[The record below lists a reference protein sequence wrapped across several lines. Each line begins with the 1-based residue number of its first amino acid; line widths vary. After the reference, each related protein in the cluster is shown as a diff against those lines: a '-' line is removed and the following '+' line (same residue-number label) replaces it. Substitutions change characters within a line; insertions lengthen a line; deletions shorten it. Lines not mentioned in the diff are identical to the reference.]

1 MVAPTW
7 SGFVLPIQEFGNEHP
22 RQGHRP
28 SMENRTARPLN
39 RHSAAVLEGPEPGA
53 EAPRRGPPVMI
64 ASIDSGARYV
74 LLLLLAA
81 SGAAQ
86 ELTEAQAMQL
96 LRESPSVREHREN
109 LESMRAGRP
118 WQPPQPDTSLNA
130 SFEGAGRTEFYF
142 VEQEIV
148 FNRRSGLARK
158 LDELEADSQEARA
171 NFETGRMAARMLAA
185 FYRLVYAQQRKQVIA
200 ANKVELEDIHRA
212 VEALHAAGEASKF
225 DVFRAQRSIVELEVS
240 VSETE
245 ILAARAKAV
254 LAGLLGDQVNAETLR
269 AKGSLLPVRDLMP
282 LREALSVAL
291 AGRADIREAAA
302 KLESSRLEASAATPG
317 WRPNLKLQG
326 GIKRAEVVDRLA
338 VGPYFAVSVPVPLW
352 PGRPPGERTAS
363 SEHVHLREQLR
374 TLRNRVLAEVQAAH
388 DTFRI
393 RRASADDYR
402 RRVLTPARELRVST
416 FAGYRNGAST
426 ALEALDSVRAIQA
439 AEFRFLEL
447 QAAAKGAEVE
457 LERVLGKIAL

>member
-1 MVAPTW
+1 
-7 SGFVLPIQEFGNEHP
+7 
-22 RQGHRP
+22 
-28 SMENRTARPLN
+28 
-39 RHSAAVLEGPEPGA
+39 
-53 EAPRRGPPVMI
+53 MI
-64 ASIDSGARYV
+64 SSIDSAVRSV

-86 ELTEAQAMQL
+86 ELTEAQAIQL
-96 LRESPSVREHREN
+96 LRESPGIREYREN
-109 LESMRAGRP
+109 LESMHTGRH
-118 WQPPQPDTSLNA
+118 WQPPRQGASLNA

-142 VEQEIV
+142 IEQEIV

-158 LDELEADSQEARA
+158 LDELEADSLGARA

-200 ANKVELEDIHRA
+200 ANKVELEDIQLA

-225 DVFRAQRSIVELEVS
+225 DVFRAQRSIVELDVS
-240 VSETE
+240 SSETE

-254 LAGLLGDQVNAETLR
+254 LAGLLGDRVNAETLR
-269 AKGSLLPVRDLMP
+269 AKGSLKPVRDLMP

-291 AGRADIREAAA
+291 AGRADIRAAAA

-326 GIKRAEVVDRLA
+326 GIKRAEVVDHLA

-363 SEHVHLREQLR
+363 TAQVRLREQLR
-374 TLRNRVLAEVQAAH
+374 TLRNQVLAEVQVAH

-393 RRASADDYR
+393 RRAAADGYR
-402 RRVLTPARELRVST
+402 RRVYAPARELRVST
-416 FAGYRNGAST
+416 FAAYLNGEST
-426 ALEALDSVRAIQA
+426 ALELLDSVRAIQA

-447 QAAAKGAEVE
+447 QAAAKEAEVE
-457 LERVLGKIAL
+457 LEGVLGKVAL

>member
-1 MVAPTW
+1 
-7 SGFVLPIQEFGNEHP
+7 
-22 RQGHRP
+22 
-28 SMENRTARPLN
+28 MENRTARPLN

-96 LRESPSVREHREN
+96 LRESPSVREYRVN
-109 LESMRAGRP
+109 LESIHAGRP
-118 WQPPQPDTSLNA
+118 WQPPRPGASLNA

-148 FNRRSGLARK
+148 FNRRNGLARK
-158 LDELEADSQEARA
+158 LDELEADSREAHA

-200 ANKVELEDIHRA
+200 ANKVELEDIHLA

-240 VSETE
+240 ASETE

-254 LAGLLGDQVNAETLR
+254 LAGLLGDQVNAGTLR
-269 AKGSLLPVRDLMP
+269 AKGSLLPVRGLMP

-291 AGRADIREAAA
+291 AGRADIRAAAA

-326 GIKRAEVVDRLA
+326 GIKRAEIVDHLA
-338 VGPYFAVSVPVPLW
+338 VGPYFAVSVPLPLW
-352 PGRPPGERTAS
+352 PGGPSGEPTAS
-363 SEHVHLREQLR
+363 TEHVHLREQLR
-374 TLRNRVLAEVQAAH
+374 TLRNRVLAEVQVAH

-402 RRVLTPARELRVST
+402 RRVFAPAQELRMST
-416 FAGYRNGAST
+416 FAGHRNGAST
-426 ALEALDSVRAIQA
+426 ALETLDSVTAIQA
-439 AEFRFLEL
+439 AELRFLEL
-447 QAAAKGAEVE
+447 QAAAKEAEVE
-457 LERVLGKIAL
+457 LERVLGKVAL